1 MKSKRSPGFS
11 AFPAIIV
18 IAGVLILVLAVYAA
32 LRSLAGAAAGLE
44 PAIAE
49 PVPASAVDSSAHA
62 GTRVGDRA
70 TGFTLRDQDGRQV
83 SLYDYEGKVILL
95 DISAMWCPPCRQEAD
110 ESMALYN
117 ANKERGFVILTVL
130 MDDEQQQQPD
140 QQDCRRWANAFRLTY
155 PVLADTSRSVWR
167 AYDESGGVPLN
178 LVIDREMVIRYKRAG
193 YAQGEIETTVERIL
207 SE

>member
-1 MKSKRSPGFS
+1 VKSKRSPSFS
-11 AFPAIIV
+11 VFPTIIV

-32 LRSLAGAAAGLE
+32 LRSLASAAASLE
-44 PAIAE
+44 PSVTE
-49 PVPASAVDSSAHA
+49 PAPASTVKSSTHT
-62 GTRVGDRA
+62 GTRLGNRA
-70 TGFTLRDQDGRQV
+70 TDFTLRDQDGRQV
-83 SLYDYEGKVILL
+83 SLYDYEGKVILI
-95 DISAMWCPPCRQEAD
+95 DISAMWCPPCRQEAR
-110 ESMALYN
+110 EAMALYS
-117 ANKERGFVILTVL
+117 ANKERGFIILSVL
-130 MDDEQQQQPD
+130 MDDERQLPPD
-140 QQDCRRWANAFRLTY
+140 QQDCRRWAEAFRLTF